1 MESIKVTKNILD
13 AISDKLSKLSKHEF
27 DSIADGSSKIEISIV
42 RKEAKNK
49 DLKNKD
55 LKNKDLKNNDKN
67 ISTKADIF
75 YRIVSRLGDAT
86 SRDAGIIIL
95 EEMIPL
101 KNDLEL
107 FAKYIDVVVNKSDRV
122 ESIKNKIVDA
132 TVGAKLRS
140 GAIQG
145 KEVGL
150 FITSGSKEGDGE
162 IDAYDTAPKAD

>member
-1 MESIKVTKNILD
+1 MESVKVTKIILD
-13 AISDKLSKLSKHEF
+13 AISDKLSKLSKYEF
-27 DSIADGSSKIEISIV
+27 DAIANGSSKIEISIV
-42 RKEAKNK
+42 RKEV
-49 DLKNKD
+49 KNKD
-55 LKNKDLKNNDKN
+55 LKNKDLKNNEKN
-67 ISTKADIF
+67 ISTKADMF

-162 IDAYDTAPKAD
+162 IDVDDTITKAD

>member
-1 MESIKVTKNILD
+1 MESVKVTKIILD
-13 AISDKLSKLSKHEF
+13 AISDKLSKLSKYEF
-27 DSIADGSSKIEISIV
+27 DAIANGSSKIEISIV
-42 RKEAKNK
+42 RKEVKNK
-49 DLKNKD
+49 DLKNKE
-55 LKNKDLKNNDKN
+55 KN
-67 ISTKADIF
+67 ISTKADMF

-162 IDAYDTAPKAD
+162 IDVDDTATKAD

>member
-1 MESIKVTKNILD
+1 MESIKVTKIILD
-13 AISDKLSKLSKHEF
+13 AISDKLSKLSKQEF

-42 RKEAKNK
+42 RKEA
-49 DLKNKD
+49 KNKD

>member
-1 MESIKVTKNILD
+1 MESVKVTKIILD
-13 AISDKLSKLSKHEF
+13 AISDKLSKLSKYEF
-27 DSIADGSSKIEISIV
+27 DSIANGSSKIEISIV

-55 LKNKDLKNNDKN
+55 IKNNEKN
-67 ISTKADIF
+67 ISTKADMF

-150 FITSGSKEGDGE
+150 FITSGSREGDGE
-162 IDAYDTAPKAD
+162 IDVDDTAPKAD